1 MALFKDM
8 LKSNES
14 VFKDTVALDFDY
26 LPKIL
31 PFRETEQRQFAA
43 AIKPLFNKQN
53 GRNLFVYGAPGIGKT
68 TACRHVL
75 RELEEETDEI
85 FPIYVNCWKYNTTF
99 KVLSAICD
107 TLNFKFIQNRK
118 SHELAEMIKGK
129 LNKAM
134 AVFVFDEI
142 DKAEEL
148 DFLYTLSEDIY
159 RKSIILITNPKGFY
173 EQIDHR
179 LRSRLTAEMLYFRPY
194 NKEETR
200 GILKHRLGYAFQE
213 GVWDEASFEGVVEK
227 TAELNDLRTGLYIMR
242 EAGQLAEDR
251 AERKISLGHVGEAI
265 RKAEEFTIK
274 EKDEL
279 EGELHALLEIIKLNT
294 GQKMGEIYEKFK
306 QEQGAEISY
315 KSFQRRMEKLKVG
328 GFITTN
334 EVLSKDGHTS
344 LVHYAASEKK
354 LTEF

>member
-8 LKSNES
+8 LRSNES

-31 PFRETEQRQFAA
+31 PFREIEQRQFAA

-85 FPIYVNCWKYNTTF
+85 FPLYVNCWKYNTTF
-99 KVLSAICD
+99 KVLTVICD
-107 TLNFKFIQNRK
+107 ALNFKFIQNRK
-118 SHELAEMIKGK
+118 SHELAEMIKSK

-134 AVFVFDEI
+134 AVFVFDEV

-148 DFLYTLSEDIY
+148 DFLYMLSEDIY

-194 NKEETR
+194 NKEEIK

-213 GVWDEASFEGVVEK
+213 GVWDEPSFEAVVEK

-251 AERKISLGHVGEAI
+251 AERKISLGQVGEAI

-279 EGELHALLEIIKLNT
+279 EGERSEMEEDLAEQNILKSLQLVQKNSVAAKQNQKEDLLKKTKGQEAAYQEMIKDNQEDIVYIKEQLTLLEKYN
-294 GQKMGEIYEKFK
+294 
-306 QEQGAEISY
+306 
-315 KSFQRRMEKLKVG
+315 
-328 GFITTN
+328 
-334 EVLSKDGHTS
+334 
-344 LVHYAASEKK
+344 
-354 LTEF
+354 